1 MYMDIE
7 ENKSGW
13 KKIDPNEGI
22 DLGEY
27 KNISNPEDWIKGTE
41 KAVSTILERIDASK
55 KARKRAEMLLKKV
68 NEKQD
73 EFSGK
78 SRLSIASAVVYFA
91 LEGNTDA
98 KEITKVGSIST
109 ASLKNMIET
118 MGNTVELN

>member
-1 MYMDIE
+1 MYLEIE

-13 KKIDPNEGI
+13 KKIDANESI

-41 KAVSTILERIDASK
+41 KAVSTILGRIDASEK
-55 KARKRAEMLLKKV
+55 VRKRAEILLQRV

-91 LEGNTDA
+91 LEEDA
-98 KEITKVGSIST
+98 DEKEITKVGSIST

-118 MGNTVELN
+118 MSNTVELN